1 MPVPWLRVLNAV
13 LGINEIVRVVKGRSA
28 AAAAAADPDQLA
40 ARSGGGPLET
50 RLAGVVVAALKE
62 AFDRDHQRLEL
73 EREQI
78 EAERVRAERI
88 LRIELARRAVD
99 QEIGRLRLLAG
110 VAIASWLGT
119 LFFSARL
126 VGGAPG
132 GRVALGVGWILLLAA
147 LAASF
152 AAQSAVTRGL
162 DRTDVRD
169 FVSSGTAG
177 ALAPWLLVSGLA
189 IIGLGVLL
197 A

>member
-1 MPVPWLRVLNAV
+1 
-13 LGINEIVRVVKGRSA
+13 VVKGRA
-28 AAAAAADPDQLA
+28 AGATADPDQLA
-40 ARSGGGPLET
+40 VGARGGALET

-73 EREQI
+73 EHEQMA
-78 EAERVRAERI
+78 AERQRAERM
-88 LRIELARRAVD
+88 LRIELARQAGD

-119 LFFSARL
+119 LFFGARL
-126 VGGAPG
+126 VGGEAA
-132 GRVALGVGWILLLAA
+132 GRVALGGGWLLLLAA

-152 AAQSAVTRGL
+152 VGQAAVTRGL
-162 DRTDVRD
+162 IRADAGDS
-169 FVSSGTAG
+169 VSPGTAG

-189 IIGLGVLL
+189 VIGLGVLF

>member
-1 MPVPWLRVLNAV
+1 MAVPWLRILNAV
-13 LGINEIVRVVKGRSA
+13 LGINEIARVVKGRSA
-28 AAAAAADPDQLA
+28 AAAAADDPDQLA
-40 ARSGGGPLET
+40 VSGRGGPLEA
-50 RLAGVVVAALKE
+50 RMAGVVVAALKE

-78 EAERVRAERI
+78 EAERLRAERI
-88 LRIELARRAVD
+88 LRIELARQAGD

-119 LFFSARL
+119 LFFSAHL
-126 VGGAPG
+126 AGGASG
-132 GRVALGVGWILLLAA
+132 GRVALGVGWLLLLAA

-152 AAQSAVTRGL
+152 VAQSAVTRGL
-162 DRTDVRD
+162 NRTDARE
-169 FVSSGTAG
+169 FASSGTAG

-189 IIGLGVLL
+189 VIGLGVLF

>member
-1 MPVPWLRVLNAV
+1 MAVPWLRVLNAV
-13 LGINEIVRVVKGRSA
+13 LGINEIARVVTGRPA
-28 AAAAAADPDQLA
+28 APAVADDPDQLVVG
-40 ARSGGGPLET
+40 ARGGPLEA

-78 EAERVRAERI
+78 EAERVRTERL
-88 LRIELARRAVD
+88 LRIELARQAGD
-99 QEIGRLRLLAG
+99 QEIGRLRLLTG

-126 VGGAPG
+126 VGGASA
-132 GRVALGVGWILLLAA
+132 GRVALGIGWLLLLAA

-152 AAQSAVTRGL
+152 VAQSAVTRGL
-162 DRTDVRD
+162 TRTDARD
-169 FVSSGTAG
+169 LAASGIAG
-177 ALAPWLLVSGLA
+177 TLAPWLLVSGLA
-189 IIGLGVLL
+189 VIGIGVLL

>member
-1 MPVPWLRVLNAV
+1 MAVPWLRILNAV
-13 LGINEIVRVVKGRSA
+13 IGVSDLARVVKGRSA
-28 AAAAAADPDQLA
+28 GATADPDQLA
-40 ARSGGGPLET
+40 VGARGGALET

-73 EREQI
+73 EREQMA
-78 EAERVRAERI
+78 AERQRAERM
-88 LRIELARRAVD
+88 LRIELARQAGD

-119 LFFSARL
+119 LFFGARL
-126 VGGAPG
+126 VGGEAAA
-132 GRVALGVGWILLLAA
+132 RVALGGGWLLLLAA

-152 AAQSAVTRGL
+152 VGQAAVTRGL
-162 DRTDVRD
+162 IRADAGDS
-169 FVSSGTAG
+169 VSPGTAG

-189 IIGLGVLL
+189 VIGLGVLL

>member
-1 MPVPWLRVLNAV
+1 MAVPWLRVLNAV
-13 LGINEIVRVVKGRSA
+13 LGINEIARIVKGRT
-28 AAAAAADPDQLA
+28 AAADESDQLA
-40 ARSGGGPLET
+40 VGERGGPLEA

-88 LRIELARRAVD
+88 LRIELARQAGD

-110 VAIASWLGT
+110 VAMASWLGT
-119 LFFSARL
+119 LFYSVRL
-126 VGGAPG
+126 AGGEAG
-132 GRVALGVGWILLLAA
+132 GRVALGVGWLLLLAA

-152 AAQSAVTRGL
+152 VAQSTLTRGL
-162 DRTDVRD
+162 NRTDARE
-169 FVSSGTAG
+169 FASSGPAG
-177 ALAPWLLVSGLA
+177 VLAPWLLVSGLA
-189 IIGLGVLL
+189 VIGIGVLF

>member
-1 MPVPWLRVLNAV
+1 MAVPWLRVLNAV
-13 LGINEIVRVVKGRSA
+13 LGINEIARIVKGRT
-28 AAAAAADPDQLA
+28 AAADESDQLA
-40 ARSGGGPLET
+40 VGEHRGPLEA

-88 LRIELARRAVD
+88 LRIELARQAGD

-110 VAIASWLGT
+110 VAMASWLGT
-119 LFFSARL
+119 LFYSVRL
-126 VGGAPG
+126 VGGEAG
-132 GRVALGVGWILLLAA
+132 GRVALGVGWLLLLAA

-152 AAQSAVTRGL
+152 VAQSTVTRGL
-162 DRTDVRD
+162 NRTDARE
-169 FVSSGTAG
+169 FASSGPAG
-177 ALAPWLLVSGLA
+177 VLAPWLLVSGLA
-189 IIGLGVLL
+189 VIGIGVLF

>member
-1 MPVPWLRVLNAV
+1 MAVPWLRVLNAV
-13 LGINEIVRVVKGRSA
+13 LGINEIARVVKGRSA
-28 AAAAAADPDQLA
+28 AAAAADDPDQLA
-40 ARSGGGPLET
+40 VSGRGGPLEA

-78 EAERVRAERI
+78 EAERVRTERL
-88 LRIELARRAVD
+88 LRIELARQAGD

-126 VGGAPG
+126 VGGASA
-132 GRVALGVGWILLLAA
+132 GRVALGVGWLLLLAA

-152 AAQSAVTRGL
+152 VAQSAVTRGL
-162 DRTDVRD
+162 SRTDTRD
-169 FVSSGTAG
+169 LAPSGTAG

-189 IIGLGVLL
+189 VIGIGVLL

>member
-1 MPVPWLRVLNAV
+1 MAVPWLRVLNAV
-13 LGINEIVRVVKGRSA
+13 LGINEIARIVKGRT
-28 AAAAAADPDQLA
+28 AAADESDQLA
-40 ARSGGGPLET
+40 VGERGGPLEA

-88 LRIELARRAVD
+88 LRIELARQAGD

-110 VAIASWLGT
+110 VAMASWLGT
-119 LFFSARL
+119 LFYSVRL
-126 VGGAPG
+126 AGGEAG
-132 GRVALGVGWILLLAA
+132 GRVALGVGWLLLLAS

-152 AAQSAVTRGL
+152 VAQTTLTRGL
-162 DRTDVRD
+162 NRTDARE
-169 FVSSGTAG
+169 FASSGPAG
-177 ALAPWLLVSGLA
+177 VLAPWLLVSGLA
-189 IIGLGVLL
+189 VIGIGVLF

>member
-1 MPVPWLRVLNAV
+1 MAVPWLRVLNAV
-13 LGINEIVRVVKGRSA
+13 LGINEIARVVKGRSA
-28 AAAAAADPDQLA
+28 AAVAADDPDQLA
-40 ARSGGGPLET
+40 VTGRGGPLEA

-62 AFDRDHQRLEL
+62 AFDRDHQRLEI

-78 EAERVRAERI
+78 EAERVRTERL
-88 LRIELARRAVD
+88 LRIELARQARD
-99 QEIGRLRLLAG
+99 QEIGRLRLLTG

-126 VGGAPG
+126 AGGASA
-132 GRVALGVGWILLLAA
+132 GRVALAVGWLLLLAA

-152 AAQSAVTRGL
+152 VAQSAVTRGL
-162 DRTDVRD
+162 SRTEAGDLAP
-169 FVSSGTAG
+169 SGIAG

-189 IIGLGVLL
+189 VIGIGVLL